1 MAMRAFAK
9 HRSHALTVLLIA
21 GLVSLLLWSLTA
33 CLSPFIQSE
42 TSSETSEVSA
52 SGARVSSLCSKE
64 RAGVNAHAVVSKQ
77 AAKSKAEV
85 RGGAEDLAD
94 AGDEG
99 QEDGVD
105 MRAIEE
111 ALRRAAARHDAQQA
125 VLGQRP
131 NPSLFG
137 HAIAGKDQL
146 PQAQG
151 RALSSRIGAA
161 QSQPNRQPLNYVPNQ
176 NQNRVEA
183 GGKQVAKRDYGENP
197 RVVWVGG
204 QGRSGTTLVRAMLDA
219 HPALNCGPETILLP
233 DIIGQFKDIFNRME
247 VSALLDIAEQNST
260 LIEACSLVNV

>member
-85 RGGAEDLAD
+85 RGGAGDLAD
-94 AGDEG
+94 ADDEG

-105 MRAIEE
+105 MRAIEA
-111 ALRRAAARHDAQQA
+111 ALRRAATRHDAQQEA
-125 VLGQRP
+125 LGRPP

-137 HAIAGKDQL
+137 HAIAGKHQL

-151 RALSSRIGAA
+151 RVLSSRIGAA

-176 NQNRVEA
+176 NQNQNRVGA
-183 GGKQVAKRDYGENP
+183 GGKQVAKRDYGANP

-247 VSALLDIAEQNST
+247 VSALLDIT
-260 LIEACSLVNV
+260 KL